1 MFFILTGLVMFSSL
15 VSDDVRAMFSRKK
28 KQLWLVTGLLAWLL
42 FVLNVFLWFS
52 LYAQEFSWSIKEK
65 LGMYFYIVDGW
76 EQQDAVY
83 AKVTQLSKKLENAG
97 LETVFASKEEA
108 FGFLQNR
115 IPNVIEN
122 FNRFGINN
130 PLPATL
136 YVMFGSDQE
145 YQSLKDIIV
154 DYKSIIS
161 NVADLDQA
169 STLKKQ
175 ENRVVMMI
183 GFSRFAVV
191 IGYLLVWF
199 LLAVILTVCGY
210 MLHTLYVDFHGKIDV
225 KKLLGASL
233 EQTIAPFL
241 VMTGRI
247 IGMAYIIT
255 GWLLVLS
262 GIVISSY
269 LDILFQTTVWSIIG
283 SYGLSFWLIMLAQII
298 LVIWLSVWFAYYY
311 VTALIRQER

>member
-1 MFFILTGLVMFSSL
+1 MFSSL
-15 VSDDVRAMFSRKK
+15 ITDDVRSMFSRKK
-28 KQLWLVTGLLAWLL
+28 KQLRLVTAIIAGLL

-52 LYAQEFSWSIKEK
+52 LYAQEFSWSIREK
-65 LGMYFYIVDGW
+65 LGMYFYIVDDA

-83 AKVTQLSKKLENAG
+83 AKVTQLSKRLQDAW
-97 LETVFASKEEA
+97 LETVFASKDEA

-145 YQSLKDIIV
+145 YQALKNIIV
-154 DYKSIIS
+154 DYRSIIS

-169 STLKKQ
+169 NTLKKQ
-175 ENRVVMMI
+175 ENRVVTMI
-183 GFSRFAVV
+183 GFSRFAVML
-191 IGYLLVWF
+191 GYILVWF
-199 LLAVILTVCGY
+199 LLLVILTVCGY

-233 EQTIAPFL
+233 QQTIMPFL
-241 VMTGRI
+241 VMTGWVV
-247 IGMAYIIT
+247 GMAY
-255 GWLLVLS
+255 VLAWGMLIVS

-269 LDILFQTTVWSIIG
+269 LDMLFQTTVWSIIG
-283 SYGLSFWLIMLAQII
+283 SYGLSFWLLMFVQIL
-298 LVIWLSVWFAYYY
+298 LVVGLSIWFAYSY
-311 VTALIRQER
+311 VRALIRQES

>member
-1 MFFILTGLVMFSSL
+1 MFSSL
-15 VSDDVRAMFSRKK
+15 ISDDVRSMFAKK
-28 KQLWLVTGLLAWLL
+28 KQQLRLVTSLIAGLL

-65 LGMYFYIVDGW
+65 LGMYFYIVDEG

-83 AKVTQLSKKLENAG
+83 AKVTQLSKKLEDAG

-145 YQSLKDIIV
+145 YQSLKNIIV

-169 STLKKQ
+169 NTLKKQ

-199 LLAVILTVCGY
+199 LLLVILTVCGY
-210 MLHTLYVDFHGKIDV
+210 MLHTLYVDFHGKIDI

-233 EQTIAPFL
+233 EQTITPFL
-241 VMTGRI
+241 VMTAWI
-247 IGMAYIIT
+247 MGMSYAIA
-255 GWLLVLS
+255 GWLLLFS
-262 GIVISSY
+262 GIIISSY
-269 LDILFQTTVWSIIG
+269 LHLLFQTTVWSIIG
-283 SYGLSFWLIMLAQII
+283 SYGLIFWIIMLAQIV
-298 LVIWLSVWFAYYY
+298 LVVGLSIGFAYYY

>member
-1 MFFILTGLVMFSSL
+1 MFSSL
-15 VSDDVRAMFSRKK
+15 ITDDVRSMFARKK
-28 KQLWLVTGLLAWLL
+28 KQLRLVTGIIAGLL

-52 LYAQEFSWSIKEK
+52 LYAQEFSWSIREK
-65 LGMYFYIVDGW
+65 LGMYFYIVDDAD
-76 EQQDAVY
+76 QQDAVY
-83 AKVTQLSKKLENAG
+83 AKVTQLSKRLQDAW
-97 LETVFASKEEA
+97 LETVFASKDEA

-145 YQSLKDIIV
+145 YQALKNIIV
-154 DYKSIIS
+154 DYRSIIS

-169 STLKKQ
+169 NTLKKQ
-175 ENRVVMMI
+175 ENRVVTMI
-183 GFSRFAVV
+183 GFSRFAVML
-191 IGYLLVWF
+191 GYILVWF
-199 LLAVILTVCGY
+199 LLLVILTVCGY

-233 EQTIAPFL
+233 QQTIMPFL
-241 VMTGRI
+241 VMTGWVV
-247 IGMAYIIT
+247 GMAYVVAWCMLI
-255 GWLLVLS
+255 VS

-269 LDILFQTTVWSIIG
+269 LDMLFQTTVWSIIG
-283 SYGLSFWLIMLAQII
+283 SYGLSFWLLMLVQIL
-298 LVIWLSVWFAYYY
+298 LVVGLSIWFAYSY
-311 VTALIRQER
+311 VRALIRHES

>member
-1 MFFILTGLVMFSSL
+1 MFLIIMSMFSSL
-15 VSDDVRAMFSRKK
+15 INDDVRSMFARKK
-28 KQLWLVTGLLAWLL
+28 KQLRLVTGIIAGLL

-65 LGMYFYIVDGW
+65 LGMYFYIVDGVDQ
-76 EQQDAVY
+76 EDAVY
-83 AKVTQLSKKLENAG
+83 AKVTQLSKRLEDAW

-145 YQSLKDIIV
+145 YQSLKSIIV

-183 GFSRFAVV
+183 GFSRFAVLV
-191 IGYLLVWF
+191 GYLLVWF
-199 LLAVILTVCGY
+199 LLLVILIICGY

-241 VMTGRI
+241 IMTGWVM
-247 IGMAYIIT
+247 GMAYIIAS
-255 GWLLVLS
+255 WLLLAS

-269 LDILFQTTVWSIIG
+269 LHLLFQTTVWSIIG
-283 SYGLSFWLIMLAQII
+283 SYGLIFWLIMFVQIL
-298 LVIWLSVWFAYYY
+298 LVIWLSVGFAYYY

>member
-1 MFFILTGLVMFSSL
+1 MAMFSSL
-15 VSDDVRAMFSRKK
+15 ISDDVRSMFARKK
-28 KQLWLVTGLLAWLL
+28 KQLRLVTAIIAGLL

-65 LGMYFYIVDGW
+65 LGMYFYIVDGVDQ
-76 EQQDAVY
+76 EDAVY
-83 AKVTQLSKKLENAG
+83 AKVTQLSKRLENAW

-108 FGFLQNR
+108 FWFLQNR

-145 YQSLKDIIV
+145 YQSLKEIIV
-154 DYKSIIS
+154 DYKGIIS

-191 IGYLLVWF
+191 VGYLLVWF
-199 LLAVILTVCGY
+199 LLLVILTVCGY

-241 VMTGRI
+241 VMTWWVV
-247 IGMAYIIT
+247 GMAYVIA
-255 GWLLVLS
+255 WVMLLVS

-269 LDILFQTTVWSIIG
+269 LVMLFQTTVWSIVG
-283 SYGLSFWLIMLAQII
+283 SYGLIFWLILLIQIL
-298 LVIWLSVWFAYYY
+298 LVCGLSIWFAYYY

>member
-1 MFFILTGLVMFSSL
+1 MSMFSSL
-15 VSDDVRAMFSRKK
+15 INDDVRSMFARKK
-28 KQLWLVTGLLAWLL
+28 KQLRLVTGIIAGLL

-65 LGMYFYIVDGW
+65 LGMYFYIVDGVDQ
-76 EQQDAVY
+76 EDAVY
-83 AKVTQLSKKLENAG
+83 AKVTQLSKRLEDAW

-145 YQSLKDIIV
+145 YQSLKSIIV

-183 GFSRFAVV
+183 GFSRFAVLV
-191 IGYLLVWF
+191 GYLLVWF
-199 LLAVILTVCGY
+199 LLLVILIICGY

-241 VMTGRI
+241 IMTGWVM
-247 IGMAYIIT
+247 GMAYIT
-255 GWLLVLS
+255 ASWLLLAS

-269 LDILFQTTVWSIIG
+269 LHLLFQTTVWSIIG
-283 SYGLSFWLIMLAQII
+283 SYGLIFWLIMFVQIL
-298 LVIWLSVWFAYYY
+298 LVIGLSVGFAYYY

>member
-1 MFFILTGLVMFSSL
+1 MFSSL
-15 VSDDVRAMFSRKK
+15 ISDDVRSMFAKK
-28 KQLWLVTGLLAWLL
+28 KQQLRLVTALIAGLL
-42 FVLNVFLWFS
+42 FVLNVFLGFS

-65 LGMYFYIVDGW
+65 LGMYFYIVDEG

-83 AKVTQLSKKLENAG
+83 AKVTQLSKRLEDAG

-145 YQSLKDIIV
+145 YQSLKNIIV
-154 DYKSIIS
+154 DYKGIIS

-169 STLKKQ
+169 NTLKKQ

-191 IGYLLVWF
+191 VGYLLVWF
-199 LLAVILTVCGY
+199 LLLVILTVCGY

-233 EQTIAPFL
+233 EQTIIPFL
-241 VMTGRI
+241 VMTAWI
-247 IGMAYIIT
+247 VGMAYAVAW
-255 GWLLVLS
+255 WLLLLS
-262 GIVISSY
+262 GIVVSSY
-269 LDILFQTTVWSIIG
+269 LDLLFQTTVWSIIG
-283 SYGLSFWLIMLAQII
+283 SYGWLFWIIMLVQIMF
-298 LVIWLSVWFAYYY
+298 VVGLSVWFAYYY

>member
-1 MFFILTGLVMFSSL
+1 MFSSL
-15 VSDDVRAMFSRKK
+15 ISDDVRSMFARKK
-28 KQLWLVTGLLAWLL
+28 KQLCLITAIIAWLL

-52 LYAQEFSWSIKEK
+52 LYAQEFSGSIKEK
-65 LGMYFYIVDGW
+65 LGMYFYITDGVDQ
-76 EQQDAVY
+76 EDAVY
-83 AKVTQLSKKLENAG
+83 AKVTQLSKRLQDAW

-145 YQSLKDIIV
+145 YQSLKNIIV
-154 DYKSIIS
+154 DYKGIIS

-169 STLKKQ
+169 NTLKKQ
-175 ENRVVMMI
+175 ENRVLMMI
-183 GFSRFAVV
+183 GFSRFAVI
-191 IGYLLVWF
+191 IGYVLVWF
-199 LLAVILTVCGY
+199 LLLVILTVCGY

-241 VMTGRI
+241 IMTGWVV
-247 IGMAYIIT
+247 GMAYAIAW
-255 GWLLVLS
+255 GLLLIS
-262 GIVISSY
+262 GIVVSSY
-269 LDILFQTTVWSIIG
+269 LHILFQTTVWSIIG
-283 SYGLSFWLIMLAQII
+283 SYGLIFWLIMLVQIL
-298 LVIWLSVWFAYYY
+298 LVCGLAIWFAYYY
-311 VTALIRQER
+311 VEKLIEKEG

>member
-1 MFFILTGLVMFSSL
+1 MFSSL
-15 VSDDVRAMFSRKK
+15 ISDDVRSMFAKK
-28 KQLWLVTGLLAWLL
+28 KQQLRLVTALIAGLL
-42 FVLNVFLWFS
+42 FVLNVFLGFS

-65 LGMYFYIVDGW
+65 LGMYFYIVDEG

-83 AKVTQLSKKLENAG
+83 AKVTQLSKRLENAG

-145 YQSLKDIIV
+145 YQSLKNIIV
-154 DYKSIIS
+154 DYKGIIS

-169 STLKKQ
+169 NTLKKQ

-191 IGYLLVWF
+191 VGYLLVWF
-199 LLAVILTVCGY
+199 LLLVILTVCGY

-233 EQTIAPFL
+233 EQTIIPFL
-241 VMTGRI
+241 VMTAWI
-247 IGMAYIIT
+247 VGMAYAVAW
-255 GWLLVLS
+255 WLLLLS
-262 GIVISSY
+262 GIVVSSY
-269 LDILFQTTVWSIIG
+269 LDLLFQTTVWSIIG
-283 SYGLSFWLIMLAQII
+283 SYGWLFWIIMLVQIMF
-298 LVIWLSVWFAYYY
+298 VVGLSVWFAYYY

>member
-1 MFFILTGLVMFSSL
+1 MFSSL
-15 VSDDVRAMFSRKK
+15 IGDDVRSMFARKK
-28 KQLWLVTGLLAWLL
+28 RQLWLVTCIIAGLL
-42 FVLNVFLWFS
+42 FVLNVFLWFA

-65 LGMYFYIVDGW
+65 LGMYFYIVDGV

-83 AKVTQLSKKLENAG
+83 AKVTQLSKRLQDAG

-108 FGFLQNR
+108 FWFLQNR

-145 YQSLKDIIV
+145 YEALKDIIV

-169 STLKKQ
+169 STLRKQ
-175 ENRVVMMI
+175 ENRVVTMI
-183 GFSRFAVV
+183 WFSRFAVV
-191 IGYLLVWF
+191 VSYALVWF
-199 LLAVILTVCGY
+199 LLLVILTVCGY

-225 KKLLGASL
+225 KKLLWASL
-233 EQTIAPFL
+233 EQTIQPFL
-241 VMTGRI
+241 VMAAWI
-247 IGMAYIIT
+247 MGMAYAIAWW
-255 GWLLVLS
+255 WLLLS
-262 GIVISSY
+262 GIIISSY
-269 LDILFQTTVWSIIG
+269 LHLLFQMTVWSIIA
-283 SYGLSFWLIMLAQII
+283 SYGWVFWVILLLQIL
-298 LVIWLSVWFAYYY
+298 LVIGLSLWFSYYY
-311 VTALIRQER
+311 VTNLIKDR

>member
-1 MFFILTGLVMFSSL
+1 MFLIIMSMFSSL
-15 VSDDVRAMFSRKK
+15 INDDVRSMFARKK
-28 KQLWLVTGLLAWLL
+28 KQLRLVTGIIAGLL

-65 LGMYFYIVDGW
+65 LGMYFYIVDGVDQ
-76 EQQDAVY
+76 EDAVY
-83 AKVTQLSKKLENAG
+83 AKVTQLSKRLEDAW

-145 YQSLKDIIV
+145 YQSLKSIIV

-183 GFSRFAVV
+183 GFSRFAVLV
-191 IGYLLVWF
+191 GYLLVWF
-199 LLAVILTVCGY
+199 LLLVILIICGY

-241 VMTGRI
+241 IMTGWVM
-247 IGMAYIIT
+247 GMAYIT
-255 GWLLVLS
+255 ASWLLLAS

-269 LDILFQTTVWSIIG
+269 LHLLFQTTVWSIIG
-283 SYGLSFWLIMLAQII
+283 SYGLIFWLIMFVQIL
-298 LVIWLSVWFAYYY
+298 LVIGLSVGFAYYY

>member
-1 MFFILTGLVMFSSL
+1 MFSSL
-15 VSDDVRAMFSRKK
+15 VTDDVRSLFARKK
-28 KQLWLVTGLLAWLL
+28 KQLRLVTGLIAGLL
-42 FVLNVFLWFS
+42 FVLNVFLGFS

-65 LGMYFYIVDGW
+65 LGMYFYIVDDG

-83 AKVTQLSKKLENAG
+83 AQVTQLSDRLEDAW

-145 YQSLKDIIV
+145 YQLLKSIIV
-154 DYKSIIS
+154 DYKDIIS
-161 NVADLDQA
+161 NVADVDQA
-169 STLKKQ
+169 NTLQKQ

-183 GFSRFAVV
+183 GFSRFAVIV
-191 IGYLLVWF
+191 GYLLVWF
-199 LLAVILTVCGY
+199 LLLVILTVCGY

-233 EQTIAPFL
+233 EQTIAPFV
-241 VMTGRI
+241 VMTAWI
-247 IGMAYIIT
+247 MGMAYAIT
-255 GWLLVLS
+255 GWLLIVS
-262 GIVISSY
+262 GIVVSSY
-269 LDILFQTTVWSIIG
+269 LHLLFQTTIWSIIA
-283 SYGLSFWLIMLAQII
+283 SYGVWFWLIMLAQIV
-298 LVIWLSVWFAYYY
+298 LVVGLSLWFAYYY
-311 VTALIRQER
+311 VKALIRQEG

>member
-1 MFFILTGLVMFSSL
+1 MFSSL
-15 VSDDVRAMFSRKK
+15 ISDDVRSMFAKN
-28 KQLWLVTGLLAWLL
+28 KQQLRLVTALIAGLL
-42 FVLNVFLWFS
+42 FVLNVFLGFS

-65 LGMYFYIVDGW
+65 LGMYFYIVDEG

-83 AKVTQLSKKLENAG
+83 AKVTQLSKRLEDAG

-145 YQSLKDIIV
+145 YQSLKNIIV
-154 DYKSIIS
+154 DYKGIIS

-169 STLKKQ
+169 NTLKKQ

-191 IGYLLVWF
+191 VGYLLVWF
-199 LLAVILTVCGY
+199 LLLVILTVCGY

-233 EQTIAPFL
+233 EQTIIPFL
-241 VMTGRI
+241 VMTAWI
-247 IGMAYIIT
+247 VGMAYAVAW
-255 GWLLVLS
+255 WLLLLS
-262 GIVISSY
+262 GIVVSSY
-269 LDILFQTTVWSIIG
+269 LDLLFQTTVWSIIG
-283 SYGLSFWLIMLAQII
+283 SYGWLFWIIMLVQIMF
-298 LVIWLSVWFAYYY
+298 VVGLSVWFAYYY